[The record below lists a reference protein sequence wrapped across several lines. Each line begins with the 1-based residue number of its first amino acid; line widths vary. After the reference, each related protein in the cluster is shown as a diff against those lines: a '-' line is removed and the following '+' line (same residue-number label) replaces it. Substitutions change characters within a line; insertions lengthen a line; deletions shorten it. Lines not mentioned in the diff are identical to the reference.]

1 MREWERKVE
10 SLTQEQLRLK
20 SNIDSLT
27 RDLAQSQKDHID
39 ALNKLSNQASEQ
51 EKSKDKTL
59 EITHATLQE
68 VTRVMG
74 KVVDNETQKQ
84 KSKECLIL

>member
-84 KSKECLIL
+84 KSKVCLIM